1 MTLKHASTIPVVTC
15 SACGYSN
22 LPGEMFCQNCGVQ
35 LPPVASVP
43 PPPPAHVVKA
53 SEQNSPVWNSER
65 HLAPPNRPLANA
77 SAGSE
82 QIGGPGQS
90 ARRLLIRDKGVEIPL
105 PPNQPELVIGRT
117 DPVQNIYP
125 DVDLA
130 EQGGENSGVSRRHA
144 RILQQ
149 PDGVYIEDLNST
161 NFTFLNRIRLQP
173 GRTYP
178 IKDGDEIRLGVLT
191 LEYHSERSS

>member
-1 MTLKHASTIPVVTC
+1 LKHASTIPVVTC

-43 PPPPAHVVKA
+43 PPPPAPVVDIPVQSYLARDLESRKA
-53 SEQNSPVWNSER
+53 PSNMPPPDISEPSVPT
-65 HLAPPNRPLANA
+65 
-77 SAGSE
+77 
-82 QIGGPGQS
+82 GGPGGYPG
-90 ARRLLIRDKGVEIPL
+90 RLIIREKGIEILL
-105 PPNQPELVIGRT
+105 PPDKSVLVIGRT

-130 EQGGENSGVSRRHA
+130 EQEGERSGVSRRHA
-144 RILQQ
+144 RILQR

-161 NFTFLNRIRLQP
+161 NFTFLNRLRLQP
-173 GRTYP
+173 GQTYP
-178 IKDGDEIRLGVLT
+178 LKDRDEIRLGVLT
-191 LEYHSERSS
+191 LEYRS

>member
-1 MTLKHASTIPVVTC
+1 LKHASTIPVVTC

-43 PPPPAHVVKA
+43 PPPPTPVVGA
-53 SEQNSPVWNSER
+53 SRQGKPVQTSER
-65 HLAPPNRPLANA
+65 RQTPSNKPLTEIAG
-77 SAGSE
+77 GSE
-82 QIGGPGQS
+82 KAGDQGQFS
-90 ARRLLIRDKGVEIPL
+90 GKLIVRDKGVELPL
-105 PPNQPELVIGRT
+105 PPDQPEVIIGRT

-130 EQGGENSGVSRRHA
+130 GQEGERSGVSRRHA
-144 RILQQ
+144 RILRH

-173 GRTYP
+173 GQTYP
-178 IKDGDEIRLGVLT
+178 LKDRDEIRLGVLT
-191 LEYHSERSS
+191 LEYRS

>member
-1 MTLKHASTIPVVTC
+1 MHASTIPVVTC

-43 PPPPAHVVKA
+43 PPPPAPVVETPGQSQPTRNSESRAALANQPLPDVSGA
-53 SEQNSPVWNSER
+53 SEQDGVQR
-65 HLAPPNRPLANA
+65 HYL
-77 SAGSE
+77 G
-82 QIGGPGQS
+82 
-90 ARRLLIRDKGVEIPL
+90 RLLIRAKGIDIPL
-105 PPNQPELVIGRT
+105 PPDQTQLVIGRT

-125 DVDLA
+125 DIDLA
-130 EQGGENSGVSRRHA
+130 EQEGERSGVSRRHA
-144 RILQQ
+144 RLLQR

-173 GRTYP
+173 GQIYP
-178 IKDGDEIRLGVLT
+178 LRDGDEIRLGVLT
-191 LEYHSERSS
+191 LEFHI